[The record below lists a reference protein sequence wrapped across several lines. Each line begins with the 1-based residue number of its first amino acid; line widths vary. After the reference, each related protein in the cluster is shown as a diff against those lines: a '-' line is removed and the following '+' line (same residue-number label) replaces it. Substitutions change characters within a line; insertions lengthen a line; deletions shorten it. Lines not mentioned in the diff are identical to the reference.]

1 MSLSRRDLLLGTAGL
16 AAGTAGAGLLGA
28 GPAFAQAAAPQYKP
42 EQGATLRVLRWTP
55 FVKGDEDAWL
65 ANTKKFTDATGV
77 EVRVDKESWE
87 DIRPKAAV
95 AANVGSGPDVM
106 LVWFDDPFQYPDK
119 LLDVTDIATSFA
131 SRYGGYYP
139 GLEGYAKQG
148 DRFIALPLASIGNGI
163 LYRESMVQQAGW
175 SKFPEKTDEF
185 LELCKALKAKSK
197 PAGFALGKAVGDG
210 NNFAH
215 WIVWSHGGRMVD
227 EGGKVVINSPET
239 IKALQYAREL
249 YQTFIPGT
257 ESWLDINNNRV
268 FLSGDVSVTAN
279 GVSLYY
285 SAKNDPKLADLAKDI
300 RSTVLPTGPV
310 GQPVELH
317 QTTSAVIFKY
327 SKFPNA
333 ARAYLQFMLDKP
345 QMDAWIQGSSAYC
358 CPPLKGMIENPVWA
372 ADPVHAPYKRA
383 SSTLRPNGYAGP
395 LSYSSAATMAD
406 YVMVDM
412 VAEAATGQRTPEEA
426 AKRAESRAN
435 RYYRV

>member
-1 MSLSRRDLLLGTAGL
+1 MTLSRRDLLLGTAGV
-16 AAGTAGAGLLGA
+16 AAGAAGAQLIGA
-28 GPAFAQAAAPQYKP
+28 APAFAQGTTPAFKP
-42 EQGATLRVLRWTP
+42 EAGATLRVLRWTP
-55 FVKGDEDAWL
+55 FVKGDEDPWL
-65 ANTKKFTDATGV
+65 ANTKKFSDATGV

-95 AANVGSGPDVM
+95 AANVGAGPDVM

-119 LLDVTDIATSFA
+119 LLDVTDIATDFS

-139 GLEGYAKQG
+139 GLEGYAKKDG
-148 DRFIALPLASIGNGI
+148 KFIALPLAAIGNGI
-163 LYRESMVQQAGW
+163 LYRESMLQQAGF

-185 LELCKALKAKSK
+185 LEMCKALKAKSK

-215 WIVWSHGGRMVD
+215 WIVWSHGGKMVD

-268 FLSGDVSVTAN
+268 FLSGDISVTAN

-285 SAKNDPKLADLAKDI
+285 SAKNDPKMADLAKDI

-317 QTTSAVIFKY
+317 QTTSAVIFRY
-327 SKFPNA
+327 SKYPNA
-333 ARAYLQFMLDKP
+333 ARAYLQYMLDKP
-345 QMDAWIQGSSAYC
+345 QMDAWISGSSAYC
-358 CPPLKGMIENPVWA
+358 CPPLKGMIDNPIWT
-372 ADPVHAPYKRA
+372 ADPVNEPYKRA

-395 LSYSSAATMAD
+395 LGYASAATMAD

-426 AKRAESRAN
+426 VKRAEQRAN

>member
-1 MSLSRRDLLLGTAGL
+1 M
-16 AAGTAGAGLLGA
+16 
-28 GPAFAQAAAPQYKP
+28 
-42 EQGATLRVLRWTP
+42 
-55 FVKGDEDAWL
+55 VK
-65 ANTKKFTDATGV
+65 
-77 EVRVDKESWE
+77 
-87 DIRPKAAV
+87 
-95 AANVGSGPDVM
+95 
-106 LVWFDDPFQYPDK
+106 
-119 LLDVTDIATSFA
+119 
-131 SRYGGYYP
+131 
-139 GLEGYAKQG
+139 
-148 DRFIALPLASIGNGI
+148 
-163 LYRESMVQQAGW
+163 QAGW
-175 SKFPEKTDEF
+175 SKFPEKTDDF

-227 EGGKVVINSPET
+227 ESGKVVINSPET

-285 SAKNDPKLADLAKDI
+285 SAKNDPKMAEMASDI

-317 QTTSAVIFKY
+317 QTTSAVIFNY
-327 SKFPNA
+327 TKFPNA

-358 CPPLKGMIENPVWA
+358 CPPLKGMIDSPVWT
-372 ADPVHAPYKRA
+372 ADPVHTPYKRA
-383 SSTLRPNGYAGP
+383 SETLRPNGYAGP
-395 LSYSSAATMAD
+395 LSYASAATMAD

-412 VAEAATGQRTPEEA
+412 VAEAASGQRSPEEA
-426 AKRAESRAN
+426 AKRAEQRAN